1 MVGNEK
7 YFIPRAKK
15 LKKWYHVAAQK
26 YYERWL
32 DPIAFTYRSGQD
44 KRRLGRVVLPAKRR
58 DDWKYP
64 CSGLSR
70 VSKSVHPRN
79 RSILPRSNT
88 GCGPACARFRF
99 GIGQAPVARIATV
112 ENRKSFSKKARA
124 CADVT
129 RLRGCAEINCS
140 RQLPK

>member
-1 MVGNEK
+1 MISRGHPKILREVTRSNRLHLSVRPGQK
-7 YFIPRAKK
+7 AAWSGCTASKK
-15 LKKWYHVAAQK
+15 
-26 YYERWL
+26 
-32 DPIAFTYRSGQD
+32 
-44 KRRLGRVVLPAKRR
+44 KRRLKIPMF
-58 DDWKYP
+58 
-64 CSGLSR
+64 SGLSR

-79 RSILPRSNT
+79 RSILPRSN
-88 GCGPACARFRF
+88 GGAACARFRF